1 MSVRFWAALVVAT
14 ACSASASVQ
23 ALELDDVLRGLRA
36 VPERRATFEETKQVA
51 LLNGPIVRKGT
62 LEYVRPDRLT
72 MRVESPYFEKL
83 DIAGDALTIERRS
96 GTTRLALSSQPQLA
110 AWVESLRATL
120 AGDRAS
126 LVAHFDVKVDGNS
139 GEWRMTLVPR
149 DPTLAAVV
157 ARVTI
162 AGRDAQVV
170 RFEVEE
176 TKGDSTVVVIRP
188 R

>member
-1 MSVRFWAALVVAT
+1 MKSPWAAVVVAL
-14 ACSASASVQ
+14 AAAVALPAR

-36 VPERRATFEETKQVA
+36 VPERHARFEETKRMA
-51 LLNGPIVRKGT
+51 LLNGPLVRKGA

-72 MRVESPYFEKL
+72 MRVESPFFEKL

-96 GTTRLALSSQPQLA
+96 GVTRLALSSQPQLA

-120 AGDRAS
+120 AGDTAS
-126 LVAHFDVKVDGNS
+126 LVAHFTVKVEGAAGD
-139 GEWRMTLVPR
+139 WRLTLVPR
-149 DPTLAAVV
+149 DATLATVV
-157 ARVTI
+157 ARVVI
-162 AGRDAQVV
+162 LGRGADVV

-176 TKGDSTVVVIRP
+176 TKGDSTVVVITP